1 MYYLS
6 MHTYKPLVVL
16 ILYVP
21 NSFTYTQL
29 KLMLKVQ
36 ILSS

>member
-6 MHTYKPLVVL
+6 MHTYNTLVVL